1 MDYSEIFESEYSR
14 LNEAQKQA
22 VETIY
27 GPVMVVA

>member
-1 MDYSEIFESEYSR
+1 MKNNLFEENYNM
-14 LNEAQKQA
+14 LNNEQKEA